1 MNYRGLNDKK
11 NASKQLRESLEMLHA
26 ASMSYTTADKKG
38 KKTVSNFHF
47 VDSFQ
52 YDLRKGIAHII
63 MSPSFLS
70 HISLDKHLLNYNR
83 NLLTTNDRKNPNS
96 YNFGRELLA
105 DARRNENKENRNIN
119 GVFIINTKKLLDVC
133 GLKYDPHFT
142 TRVLERFENDMD
154 ALVFDYNV
162 LKSWS
167 LCKKGRE
174 PLTDAELRNLN
185 YETFLETYVLYE
197 PVKIG

>member
-1 MNYRGLNDKK
+1 M
-11 NASKQLRESLEMLHA
+11 
-26 ASMSYTTADKKG
+26 
-38 KKTVSNFHF
+38 
-47 VDSFQ
+47 
-52 YDLRKGIAHII
+52 
-63 MSPSFLS
+63 
-70 HISLDKHLLNYNR
+70 
-83 NLLTTNDRKNPNS
+83 
-96 YNFGRELLA
+96 
-105 DARRNENKENRNIN
+105 
-119 GVFIINTKKLLDVC
+119 INTKKLLDVC

-167 LCKKGRE
+167 LCKKCRE